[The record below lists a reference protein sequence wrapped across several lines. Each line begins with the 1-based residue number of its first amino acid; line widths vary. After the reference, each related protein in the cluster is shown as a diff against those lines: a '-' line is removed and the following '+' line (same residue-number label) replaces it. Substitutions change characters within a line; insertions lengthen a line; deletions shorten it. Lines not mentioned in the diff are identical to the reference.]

1 MIDEKKLISHIE
13 KQYRE
18 WGEEYDAMQILGDIE
33 DFPKVDGWIPVEE
46 RLPDFGEIV
55 FVTYIG
61 LNSNKEFS
69 GRMAFLNYN
78 GDWYWN
84 SDRYIAEIVR
94 VKITAWMPLPEPYA
108 KGAKKNERL

>member
-1 MIDEKKLISHIE
+1 MIDEKKLTKHIE
-13 KQYRE
+13 KQYWL
-18 WGEEYDAMQILGDIE
+18 WGEKYDAMQILGDIE

-55 FVTYIG
+55 LVTYIE
-61 LNSNKEFS
+61 LISNKEFS
-69 GRMAFLNYN
+69 GMAFLNYN

-94 VKITAWMPLPEPYA
+94 VKITAWMPFPEPYV
-108 KGAKKNERL
+108 KGEDEQ

>member
-13 KQYRE
+13 KRYRE

-55 FVTYIG
+55 LVTYIG
-61 LNSNKEFS
+61 LTSNKEFS
-69 GRMAFLNYN
+69 GKMAYLSYN

-108 KGAKKNERL
+108 KGDVEE